1 MGGKEKT
8 ENRKLRGGERV
19 SENIGS
25 KREKLVN
32 HWSKKK
38 QLLQESMT
46 IAARMRDDCPL
57 GADGTLPVNEVI
69 TANCFAEIVRNT
81 YIDKV

>member
-1 MGGKEKT
+1 MGGKKKP

-32 HWSKKK
+32 HW
-38 QLLQESMT
+38 
-46 IAARMRDDCPL
+46 
-57 GADGTLPVNEVI
+57 
-69 TANCFAEIVRNT
+69 
-81 YIDKV
+81 